1 MIHLLFEL
9 SLGWRNATNHLE
21 TRNTFWLQKW
31 KLIRVLAFRKLNTA
45 KPLVTPSSFVFFKL
59 HSACLR
65 LLLSSISSVFSLLK
79 ASSLSSSFEFSPHLY
94 KKIVSRVTV
103 VVESCWRPIPSQRQL
118 EKPEL
123 HPCRKFTFPRLQRT
137 AQKTG
142 LGVTLWMLRS
152 HIKWIFFKW
161 KCQCDLSIFIS

>member
-1 MIHLLFEL
+1 MQPMIARF
-9 SLGWRNATNHLE
+9 NQLE
-21 TRNTFWLQKW
+21 ARNTFLLQKW
-31 KLIRVLAFRKLNTA
+31 NLFRVLAYRKLNTA

-103 VVESCWRPIPSQRQL
+103 VVESCWPT
-118 EKPEL
+118 
-123 HPCRKFTFPRLQRT
+123 HPFATT
-137 AQKTG
+137 ARKTG
-142 LGVTLWMLRS
+142 IAPLPQISSLSHFRDCSGQLKNRFKSHTLNASVSYQVDFFQMKMSVRLVDIYKLRYLG
-152 HIKWIFFKW
+152 
-161 KCQCDLSIFIS
+161 

>member
-1 MIHLLFEL
+1 MQPMIARF
-9 SLGWRNATNHLE
+9 NQLE
-21 TRNTFWLQKW
+21 ARNTFLLQKW
-31 KLIRVLAFRKLNTA
+31 KLFRVFAFRKLNTA

-103 VVESCWRPIPSQRQL
+103 EVESYWPT
-118 EKPEL
+118 
-123 HPCRKFTFPRLQRT
+123 HPFATT
-137 AQKTG
+137 ARKTG
-142 LGVTLWMLRS
+142 IAPLSQIHISAIAADSSKNRFRGHTLNASVSYQVDFFQMKMSVRLVDIYKLRYLG
-152 HIKWIFFKW
+152 
-161 KCQCDLSIFIS
+161 